1 MVGQNRARLNGLPV
15 VGPSKEGLLAIL
27 LREHTVRLLD
37 MVGEAVEGDGL
48 EAELALDEAGVVRV
62 VRVGAP
68 LHHLSK

>member
-1 MVGQNRARLNGLPV
+1 M

-27 LREHTVRLLD
+27 LREDAVRLLD
-37 MVGEAVEGDGL
+37 MVGEAVEGDRL

-68 LHHLSK
+68 FHHLSKLTINVPLIL